1 MQEHTTHNTIKFLHT
16 SQFYSSGRAPLLR
29 SSPSLVHRR
38 SNAICSRRYN
48 TSSSVMS
55 SPQTPSSSSPIVR
68 LNVGGR
74 KYYTTQSTLC
84 DHGENFFTA
93 LLGGNFSSVRD
104 EVCACVWCMYV
115 CMWYVYVC
123 AWSDEH
129 CRGALCAWM
138 C

>member
-1 MQEHTTHNTIKFLHT
+1 
-16 SQFYSSGRAPLLR
+16 
-29 SSPSLVHRR
+29 
-38 SNAICSRRYN
+38 
-48 TSSSVMS
+48 MS

-93 LLGGNFSSVRD
+93 LLGGSFSSVRD
-104 EVCACVWCMYV
+104 EVRVHVCGGVCSV
-115 CMWYVYVC
+115 CMRCVCVVCVVWYVYVC
-123 AWSDEH
+123 AWSGEH
-129 CRGALCAWM
+129 CRGAWM